1 MAQPELSLMGTD
13 DAEWRTRCDL
23 AALYRIIDLL
33 GWTDLIY
40 THLSARI
47 PGRPGHFLI
56 NRYGELFEEVTAS
69 SLVKVDFDGNVVGAA
84 GRFNPAGFNI
94 HSGAYMAR
102 PDIACVIHLHTKAA
116 IAVAA
121 QKDGLLPI
129 SQHSLMV
136 LGVLGYHDY
145 DGPGVLEERDA
156 VGRDC
161 VGRELLLLRNHG
173 LLGMGATLPA
183 AFKRIYY
190 LQRACEIQI
199 DALAGGRALELIPE
213 DVQQATFKLWRERFA
228 TGVQGEV
235 EWETMLRKLDRD
247 GADYRR

>member
-1 MAQPELSLMGTD
+1 MAQPGLSVSGMS
-13 DAEWRTRCDL
+13 DAEWQTRCDL
-23 AALYRIIDLL
+23 AALYRMIDIL

-40 THLSARI
+40 THMSARI
-47 PGRPGHFLI
+47 PGESAHFLI

-94 HSGAYMAR
+94 HSGAYLAR
-102 PDIACVIHLHTKAA
+102 PDIACVIHLHTKAS

-121 QKDGLLPI
+121 QKEGLLPI

-145 DGPGVLEERDA
+145 HGPGVIEEREA

-161 VGRELLLLRNHG
+161 VGAEVLILRNHG
-173 LLGMGATLPA
+173 LLGMGETLQA

-190 LQRACEIQI
+190 LQRACEIQV

-228 TGVQGEV
+228 TGMQGEV
-235 EWETMLRKLDRD
+235 EWETLLRKLDRD

>member
-1 MAQPELSLMGTD
+1 MPAPDRQVSGMS
-13 DAEWRTRCDL
+13 DAEWQTRCDL

-40 THLSARI
+40 THMSARI
-47 PGRPGHFLI
+47 PDQPDRFLI

-69 SLVKVDFDGNVVGAA
+69 SLVKVDFDGNVIGAA

-94 HSGAYMAR
+94 HSGAYLAR
-102 PDIACVIHLHTKAA
+102 PDMACVIHLHTKAA

-145 DGPGVLEERDA
+145 HGPGVIEEREA

-161 VGRELLLLRNHG
+161 VGRELLILRNHG
-173 LLGMGATLPA
+173 LLGLGATPQA

-190 LQRACEIQI
+190 LQRACEIQV
-199 DALAGGRALELIPE
+199 DAAAGGRELALIPK
-213 DVQQATFKLWRERFA
+213 DVQAATFKLWRERFA
-228 TGVQGEV
+228 TGVQGDV
-235 EWETMLRKLDRD
+235 EWQTLMRKLDRD

>member
-1 MAQPELSLMGTD
+1 MAGSDLRLMD
-13 DAEWRTRCDL
+13 MNDAEWRTRCDL

-40 THLSARI
+40 THMSARI
-47 PGRPGHFLI
+47 PGQDGYFLI

-69 SLVKVDFDGNVVGAA
+69 SLVKVDFDGNVVGAE

-145 DGPGVLEERDA
+145 DGPGVLEEREA

-161 VGRELLLLRNHG
+161 VGRDLLILRNHG
-173 LLGMGATLPA
+173 LLGMGTTLQM

-199 DALAGGRALELIPE
+199 DALAGGRELELIPD

-228 TGVQGEV
+228 TGTQGEV
-235 EWETMLRKLDRD
+235 EWETMLRKLERD